1 MNLLLDT
8 HAALWL
14 VSAPEKMSA
23 PALKAFRTSGEVF
36 LSIASLWELA
46 NKIAIGKLELSSGW
60 SQRLPDAL
68 AKDGVRLLGV
78 TPEDC
83 NRLSTLPMHH
93 RDPFDRMMVAQ
104 ALQRDLALVSV
115 DAELKLYGVK
125 VVW

>member
-23 PALKAFRTSGEVF
+23 TALKAFRTSGEVF

-46 NKIAIGKLELSSGW
+46 NKIAIGKLELNSGW
-60 SQRLPDAL
+60 AQRLPDSL
-68 AKDGVRLLGV
+68 AKDGVRLLAV

-83 NRLSTLPMHH
+83 TRLSTLPMHH

-115 DAELKLYGVK
+115 DAVLKLYGVK